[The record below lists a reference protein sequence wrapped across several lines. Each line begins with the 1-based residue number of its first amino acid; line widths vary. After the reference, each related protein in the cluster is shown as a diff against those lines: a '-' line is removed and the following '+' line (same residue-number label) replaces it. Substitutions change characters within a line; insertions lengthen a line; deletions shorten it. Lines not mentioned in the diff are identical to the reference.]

1 MPAVVEISEAL
12 IRGYVTR
19 AVTEVF
25 KTMTRR
31 TPTFT
36 GLMED
41 SQGRPRLE
49 TDPARPQVVGSVG
62 FIGEVNGLVYLHF
75 DLTFAR
81 LCACQMLGLSEK
93 ELDAVGPEVI
103 NDAMGELTNMTAGG
117 FKNGLCDV
125 GYPCKLTIPSIL
137 RGTGIC
143 VQPIRSVVRHVYQ
156 FECAGHRLWADIQI
170 KADE

>member
-1 MPAVVEISEAL
+1 MPAAVEISEAL

-31 TPTFT
+31 TPTFS

-41 SQGRPRLE
+41 GHGCPRLE
-49 TDPARPQVVGSVG
+49 PDPSRPQVVGSVG

-75 DLTFAR
+75 DLAFAR
-81 LCACQMLGLSEK
+81 LCASQMLGLSEK
-93 ELDAVGPEVI
+93 ELDAAGPEVV
-103 NDAMGELTNMTAGG
+103 NDAMGELTNMTVGG
-117 FKNGLCDV
+117 FKNRLCDV

-143 VQPIRSVVRHVYQ
+143 VQPISSVVRHVYQ
-156 FECAGHRLWADIQI
+156 FECSGHHLWADVQL